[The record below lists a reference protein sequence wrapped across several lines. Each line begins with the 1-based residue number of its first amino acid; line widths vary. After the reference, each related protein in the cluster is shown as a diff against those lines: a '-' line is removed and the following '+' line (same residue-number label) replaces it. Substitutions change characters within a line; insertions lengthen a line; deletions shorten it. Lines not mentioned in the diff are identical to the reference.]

1 MVSSLLH
8 VVAVSFVILTFPI
21 KVESTC
27 SKFWLNGAIIITKA
41 NADKLTGNITSKPGP
56 FPVKTVVKLNC
67 ASPSKKINGT
77 SISRCSANE
86 TWDKI
91 PTCVP
96 RESSSNK
103 EPLPW
108 LIIGGSAGGG
118 VVFIVIVTIVVVCL
132 CKRKKNISGED
143 RLKNTHMREDD
154 SVPFKDIRNS
164 DLTNN
169 HIGNRRSDGSMYY
182 NEMNY
187 GKHGYGNHVID
198 SRYASAGSIDIYRH
212 HDGISLVGSNGSI
225 IGTSN
230 TP

>member
-1 MVSSLLH
+1 MS
-8 VVAVSFVILTFPI
+8 AIRFVI
-21 KVESTC
+21 K
-27 SKFWLNGAIIITKA
+27 N
-41 NADKLTGNITSKPGP
+41 
-56 FPVKTVVKLNC
+56 
-67 ASPSKKINGT
+67 
-77 SISRCSANE
+77 
-86 TWDKI
+86 
-91 PTCVP
+91 
-96 RESSSNK
+96 
-103 EPLPW
+103 
-108 LIIGGSAGGG
+108 
-118 VVFIVIVTIVVVCL
+118 IVIFSHTYLFC
-132 CKRKKNISGED
+132 RED

-169 HIGNRRSDGSMYY
+169 HTGNRRSDGSMYY